1 MSVAALKER
10 LASVLDAPRP
20 VERGLT
26 TGIAALDDALAGGG
40 IPRGR
45 LTEVAGVRGSGKT
58 TLLRQVVETTVRAGG
73 WVGYVDATR
82 TLAPR
87 DWSLAVSRS
96 GIWVTRPVVA
106 SQGAWCADVLLRSG
120 AFTLVILDG
129 APPLSRAVAV
139 RLTRLARQTNA
150 ALVVTGDHAP
160 LTLLPGALRLE
171 VARRREHARCASTH
185 RANGESVRGARK
197 HDDNAVPAPA
207 FQTPRQVA
215 VTVAKGGQ
223 GGQRRTVEVVYA
235 VHVARRLCAH
245 PEIPDRRGVA
255 RVQAPSRSGRAA
267 PAPAGGSTGDAGC
280 GAAEERTLA
289 RKRRC
294 AEPPSIAGQLA
305 QRRRDH
311 AQLETCC

>member
-1 MSVAALKER
+1 VSLTALKQQ

-20 VERGLT
+20 AEGGLA
-26 TGIAALDDALAGGG
+26 TGIAALDAALSGGG

-58 TLLRQVVETTVRAGG
+58 TLLRQVVEATVRAGG

-87 DWSLAVSRS
+87 DWSRLSARGTSSVVSSTRDGRS
-96 GIWVTRPVVA
+96 APRSRAHTRRTAEAGGLWVTRPVMP

-120 AFTLVILDG
+120 AFTLVVLDG

-139 RLTRLARQTNA
+139 RLTRLARQANA
-150 ALVVTGDHAP
+150 AFVVTGDHAP

-171 VARRREHARCASTH
+171 LARRAR
-185 RANGESVRGARK
+185 RG
-197 HDDNAVPAPA
+197 
-207 FQTPRQVA
+207 A
-215 VTVAKGGQ
+215 VTVAKGGR
-223 GGQRRTVEVVYA
+223 GGQHRTVEVVYA
-235 VHVARRLCAH
+235 VNVARRLCAH
-245 PEIPDRRGVA
+245 SEIPDRRGVA

-267 PAPAGGSTGDAGC
+267 PAPAGV
-280 GAAEERTLA
+280 LA

-294 AEPPSIAGQLA
+294 AEPPSIAGRLA
-305 QRRRDH
+305 RRRRDH